1 MEDRKDEL
9 IYIWLII
16 QVINTFNI
24 DFISL
29 NITRIIQSSKNLLFQ
44 KVIVKIC
51 YLTALTLFLFI
62 DFVDELLFKLLMCIT
77 ILE

>member
-44 KVIVKIC
+44 KVISK
-51 YLTALTLFLFI
+51 
-62 DFVDELLFKLLMCIT
+62 FVI
-77 ILE
+77 